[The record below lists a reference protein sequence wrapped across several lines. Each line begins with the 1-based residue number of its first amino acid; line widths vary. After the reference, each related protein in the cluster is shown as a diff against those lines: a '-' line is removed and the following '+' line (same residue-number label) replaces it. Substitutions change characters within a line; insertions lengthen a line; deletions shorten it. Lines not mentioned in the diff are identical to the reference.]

1 MGNRMK
7 SVFIFM
13 LIFSLFSCRY
23 SKTVGSHHCDEYV
36 DYKFPADYREKKQS
50 LEEIGNLQDVN
61 DFTMD
66 LEGNFYFLE
75 NGCRIKKFNPEM
87 NFIAQI
93 YPQEGEQIQLLTG
106 QKIAVDHY
114 GNFYVYDSEFKGL
127 GHCYRPKI
135 KKISSQG
142 KIIDFFWG
150 GESFYLTDEIKMMD
164 DFIIIANNH
173 CYLIYDL
180 EGNKKLTFPPIRII
194 NVIKKEANGDFYLL
208 CIRNGKITSSIILY
222 LIKIDKNMK
231 NIDYKILKEYEDSLP
246 LLRKTE
252 EEKNQPFFYLM
263 IQNLNSPK
271 RPFITFFVE
280 KYDYNG
286 KKIKEWELPDWP
298 ELFDKK
304 LHIIYP
310 GIIRKAMV
318 LKNQIYF
325 MDIHETW
332 TNAPNSSKLLNL
344 YRIIHLDM
352 ENQKMT
358 VLKEWLY

>member
-50 LEEIGNLQDVN
+50 LEEMGNLQDVN

-75 NGCRIKKFNPEM
+75 NGCRIKKFDPEM

-93 YPQEGEQIQLLTG
+93 YPKEGEQIQLLTG
-106 QKIAVDHY
+106 QKIAVDHH

-142 KIIDFFWG
+142 KMIDFFWG
-150 GESFYLTDEIKMMD
+150 GESKFDREIKIIGELI
-164 DFIIIANNH
+164 FIPYMNI
-173 CYLIYDL
+173 LSVYDL
-180 EGNKKLTFPPIRII
+180 NGIKKETIELKKGSRIL
-194 NVIKKEANGDFYLL
+194 NVIKKDNEENLYL
-208 CIRNGKITSSIILY
+208 LY
-222 LIKIDKNMK
+222 LINQVAEMKHWNNSILLKLDKK
-231 NIDYKILKEYEDSLP
+231 NNVIESKVIYQDDNFFFIKAENKEEFLYFVIQKSLIKEHIP
-246 LLRKTE
+246 YF
-252 EEKNQPFFYLM
+252 NYL
-263 IQNLNSPK
+263 IK
-271 RPFITFFVE
+271 
-280 KYDYNG
+280 KYDLQCNLMQ
-286 KKIKEWELPDWP
+286 EWVVVNRPAGYENP
-298 ELFDKK
+298 EKQ
-304 LHIIYP
+304 HIVPEFIFNSLL
-310 GIIRKAMV
+310 
-318 LKNQIYF
+318 LKNKIYVKDHGQAYF
-325 MDIHETW
+325 QSG
-332 TNAPNSSKLLNL
+332 NKKYS
-344 YRIIHLDM
+344 RIFSYDL